1 MDRKSMK
8 IQSAYLPKWN
18 SMNKLELIV
27 GMTIT
32 KDQLS
37 KSKDKNDINCMEIW
51 LNSEI
56 QMSNIENIE
65 FYQGSNIGKTDNS
78 MRKQFEKLIILD
90 QDIYKQFSG
99 DKNDTTTF

>member
-1 MDRKSMK
+1 MK
-8 IQSAYLPKWN
+8 
-18 SMNKLELIV
+18 KLELIV
-27 GMTIT
+27 GMTLI

-65 FYQGSNIGKTDNS
+65 FYQGS
-78 MRKQFEKLIILD
+78 
-90 QDIYKQFSG
+90 
-99 DKNDTTTF
+99 